1 MSSPP
6 TISYN
11 DCMNMARSKLTSL
24 MLRPWHHSLTFITV
38 PSGQTSD
45 AVTGSLATCSL
56 IFFSSQLHCNTY
68 PFLQKVFYFILFLF
82 LFLVCVCAHACMHAC
97 LLEFMCT
104 TCVQI
109 ELGGIEGCEFHG
121 VGALRSSAK
130 AASTLHQQS
139 HLSNPGYNIRPW
151 GFPRLSLCRTWH
163 KARSPKCQCII

>member
-1 MSSPP
+1 MAPQFNIYYSAFWTDIRCSHRKPGNLFSNILLITASLQHISLPP
-6 TISYN
+6 KGI
-11 DCMNMARSKLTSL
+11 L
-24 MLRPWHHSLTFITV
+24 
-38 PSGQTSD
+38 
-45 AVTGSLATCSL
+45 
-56 IFFSSQLHCNTY
+56 
-68 PFLQKVFYFILFLF
+68 FYFIFIF
-82 LFLVCVCAHACMHAC
+82 ISCVCVCAHACMHAC